1 MNEVRERE
9 RRVGVWLKIK
19 LENKCGKKK
28 IKKKNEMKK
37 KTVRPN
43 SALVSLSFY
52 FCLIIN

>member
-28 IKKKNEMKK
+28 IKKNEMK